1 MHSDGYKIYDQ
12 TAWHFLTFTVV
23 GWIDIFTRQ
32 RYRDI
37 LLESMK
43 FCQEKKELQIGGWV
57 IMSNHVHVIW
67 KSETFGLSNTIR
79 DFKSFTSKEILKHI
93 MNEPE
98 SRRDWLLH
106 MFRFYGRRTLAN
118 KEFKI
123 WTGSNH
129 PEEIYSESFLKTKLD
144 YIHNNPVRAGIVT
157 EAEHYIYSSACDY
170 SGEKGLIDIIV
181 LI

>member
-1 MHSDGYKIYDQ
+1 MLSAGYRIHDQ
-12 TAWHFLTFTVV
+12 SAWHFLTFTVV

-32 RYRDI
+32 SYRDI
-37 LLESMK
+37 LIESMK
-43 FCQEKKELQIGGWV
+43 YCQENKQLQIGAWV

-67 KSETFGLSNTIR
+67 QTESSGLSNTIR

-118 KEFKI
+118 KEFKL
-123 WTGSNH
+123 WTSNSH
-129 PEEIYSESFLKTKLD
+129 PEEIYSEPFLKTKLN

-157 EAEHYIYSSACDY
+157 EADHYIYSSAGDY
-170 SGEKGLIDIIV
+170 SGTKGLIDV
-181 LI
+181 TLLI